1 MEAYVQVQKKSKES
15 EVKKKDVI
23 RRYTS
28 NLLIEGKAPE
38 NWGKSAA
45 TFHLQIP
52 PLNPGHRL
60 TLLKLHVCHI
70 ALK

>member
-1 MEAYVQVQKKSKES
+1 MYKFKRNQGNQRL
-15 EVKKKDVI
+15 KKKDVI

-28 NLLIEGKAPE
+28 NLLIEGKALE

-70 ALK
+70 AISHA

>member
-1 MEAYVQVQKKSKES
+1 MEAYVQVQKKSRES
-15 EVKKKDVI
+15 EV
-23 RRYTS
+23 TS

-45 TFHLQIP
+45 NFHLQIP

-60 TLLKLHVCHI
+60 TLLKLHACHI
-70 ALK
+70 AISHA

>member
-1 MEAYVQVQKKSKES
+1 MYKFKRNQGNQRL
-15 EVKKKDVI
+15 KKKDVI

-70 ALK
+70 AISHA